1 MGQGFL
7 RFSDEVQF
15 RKWTFLQRAAMG
27 HKDIRHTG
35 QSLLDHVAAR
45 VQVDTV
51 TGRSRYIVRQHR
63 DVTEVWGGSLM
74 EWLKE
79 AGYGIYVHGARVET
93 GSNEPIHDG
102 MQRLEQSVRRFL
114 ETYNIQ
120 V

>member
-7 RFSDEVQF
+7 RYSDEVQL
-15 RKWTFLQRAAMG
+15 RQLTFLQRVAMG

-45 VQVDTV
+45 VQVDMV
-51 TGRSRYIVRQHR
+51 TGRSKYIVRQHR

-79 AGYGIYVHGARVET
+79 AG
-93 GSNEPIHDG
+93 
-102 MQRLEQSVRRFL
+102 L
-114 ETYNIQ
+114 
-120 V
+120 